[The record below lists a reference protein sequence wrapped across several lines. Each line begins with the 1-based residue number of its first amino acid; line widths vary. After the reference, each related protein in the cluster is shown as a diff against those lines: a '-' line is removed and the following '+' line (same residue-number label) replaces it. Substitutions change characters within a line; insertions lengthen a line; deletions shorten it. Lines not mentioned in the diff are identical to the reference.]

1 MTAHDSFTAYAPG
14 ARYVNRGMGLSAH
27 EVAEIERTPLE
38 SVTWGAV
45 AVLALVLVSISAV
58 GFIGFLIIN
67 QGAGA

>member
-38 SVTWGAV
+38 HVSWGAV
-45 AVLALVLVSISAV
+45 GVLALVLGSVAA
-58 GFIGFLIIN
+58 IGAIAYLLAT
-67 QGAGA
+67 Q